1 MGGSVQVL
9 ELAKSKFGRDRVLC
23 RSGKQ
28 PGPGRWTAGGHFGRG
43 RGPGAV

>member
-9 ELAKSKFGRDRVLC
+9 EVAKPKFGRDRVLC

-28 PGPGRWTAGGHFGRG
+28 PEPGSGHFGERK
-43 RGPGAV
+43 RH

>member
-9 ELAKSKFGRDRVLC
+9 ELVRSKFGRDRVLC

-28 PGPGRWTAGGHFGRG
+28 PGPARQASGGHFGERK
-43 RGPGAV
+43 RD